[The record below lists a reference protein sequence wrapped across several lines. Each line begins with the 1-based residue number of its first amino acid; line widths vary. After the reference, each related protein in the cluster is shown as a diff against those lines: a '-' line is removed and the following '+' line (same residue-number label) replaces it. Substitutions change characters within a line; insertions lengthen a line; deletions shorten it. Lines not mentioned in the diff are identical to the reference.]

1 MASAKSSH
9 LKFSWRTFLFGIV
22 LLGFMFVAHDRF
34 HSAFERMDLIA
45 YDLRINTVSAH
56 ASSGE
61 IVIATIDDRSISQ
74 LGQWPWPRL
83 VLGRLVDALKD
94 YKVKV
99 IGFDAIFTEADKSDV
114 ARGPISQKL
123 STLGLTEV
131 SIRDVLGPSNDEAF
145 AAAMKAQGET
155 VLGYAFQTHHL
166 KGRLGTGKTA
176 GYLDQIRVPG
186 PLTYGIVRQ
195 AAGKS
200 HDLIEAHAYEP
211 PTQLLNSAARSIGF
225 FDVDADADGEI
236 RTEMTVIHFDR
247 QYCAPLFIALADA
260 FADGAPMELG
270 VDQEGVS
277 GVAVAGA
284 GVPVE
289 GDGAVFVN
297 FRR

>member
-1 MASAKSSH
+1 MASAKRS
-9 LKFSWRTFLFGIV
+9 KTAVRFSWRTFILGIV
-22 LLGFMFVAHDRF
+22 LLGFVFVVHDRF
-34 HSAFERMDLIA
+34 NSGFERLDLIA
-45 YDLRINTVSAH
+45 YDFRINTVTPHPSAGLV
-56 ASSGE
+56 A
-61 IVIATIDDRSISQ
+61 IATIDDRSIAQ

-83 VLGRLVDALKD
+83 VLARLVDALKD

-99 IGFDAIFTEADKSDV
+99 IGFDAIFSEDDKSDV

-123 STLGLTEV
+123 STLGLTDV

-211 PTQLLNSAARSIGF
+211 PTQLLNS
-225 FDVDADADGEI
+225 
-236 RTEMTVIHFDR
+236 
-247 QYCAPLFIALADA
+247 
-260 FADGAPMELG
+260 
-270 VDQEGVS
+270 
-277 GVAVAGA
+277 
-284 GVPVE
+284 
-289 GDGAVFVN
+289 
-297 FRR
+297 